1 MLEMYLQTFGGR
13 GSSGGNSPTGG
24 RGGRG
29 RGKAGGGTG
38 TGRSTGQ
45 SKSEVSQKIKEARA
59 LAKKGAPKVD
69 RNTNSKSPEEVRAII
84 GVARGRQLAAST
96 ARAGGAKKGAVN
108 TQSSAETAAAIKKAR
123 ALANKKRK

>member
-13 GSSGGNSPTGG
+13 GSSGGNSPAGG
-24 RGGRG
+24 RSRG
-29 RGKAGGGTG
+29 RATGAAG

-45 SKSEVSQKIKEARA
+45 SKSEVSRKIKEARA
-59 LAKKGAPKVD
+59 LAKKGAPNVD
-69 RNTNSKSPEEVRAII
+69 RNANSKSPEEVRVAI

-108 TQSSAETAAAIKKAR
+108 TQSSAQTSAAIKKAR
-123 ALANKKRK
+123 ALANKKKK